1 MLPNMQDERSAR
13 FALITAGHHFLMKVL
28 PFRKPESYHALESFI
43 TAARRLD
50 LSAVDHDAVLL
61 RCLTVLDSR
70 AMVIP
75 RLIDRYLATAFTPV
89 DCLSRFSECVKDCLR
104 YHCITNGSVQEA
116 LSLLATRYADPQC
129 TPQLVAENLGMR
141 LPTLDVLFKQQTG
154 GTITEHLRHLRLERA
169 AILLATTNMSVKE
182 VWAEVGYNHH
192 SNFDHD
198 FKRRFQCA
206 PREYRSRAHRPVART
221 LIGSDADD
229 RDDATHPDR
238 SDPGRS
244 ENDKES
250 VLIVDDDDLTRA
262 TLSTYLRSEG
272 YAVTTAARGADA
284 LPEFSRLAPDVILLD
299 YRLAGE
305 AIDGVDI
312 LRSVREHPD
321 GDRPAI
327 AIITAD
333 WDIGRRADEINELNA
348 IAMSKLC
355 DLDQIGNLVAYL
367 AAGGDSALQQVS
379 VPWWRQ
385 LAQSE

>member
-1 MLPNMQDERSAR
+1 MDERSAR

-28 PFRKPESYHALESFI
+28 PFRKHESYHALDSFV
-43 TAARRLD
+43 ASARRLE

-116 LSLLATRYADPQC
+116 LSFLATRYADPQC
-129 TPQLVAENLGMR
+129 TPQLVAESLGMR

-154 GTITEHLRHLRLERA
+154 GTLTEHLRHLRVERA

-198 FKRRFQCA
+198 FKRRFQCP
-206 PREYRSRAHRPVART
+206 PREYRARAQRPVART
-221 LIGSDADD
+221 LLGEDADE
-229 RDDATHPDR
+229 REDAA
-238 SDPGRS
+238 GRGPA
-244 ENDKES
+244 ENDKET

-262 TLSTYLRSEG
+262 TLSIYLRGEG
-272 YAVTTAARGADA
+272 YAVSTAASGAEV
-284 LPEFSRLAPDVILLD
+284 LPEFNRLSPDVILLD

-305 AIDGVDI
+305 AADGVDI
-312 LRSVREHPD
+312 LRSLREHPD
-321 GDRPAI
+321 GDRPAV

-333 WDIGRRADEINELNA
+333 WDIGRRADEIHELKA

-367 AAGGDSALQQVS
+367 AAGGEAALQQVS

-385 LAQSE
+385 LAHGG